1 MEPKLF
7 INFIDYY
14 KDDVDGML
22 NAIKMVGFDGVNFSW
37 EENND
42 NFKLAEKIKKHN
54 LLIDYIHA
62 PFHNINQFWYE
73 DSKEKDKIL
82 STLKSCIDFCHQI
95 NVNKMVIHSFIGF
108 KEHNPTS
115 VGIKYFEEVL
125 KYAKLYNILVC
136 FENVEGEEYLAS
148 VFKELFSKYDNARFC
163 LDTGHELCYNRSV
176 DQLAMYGKHLTCVHI
191 NDNIGVT
198 GEDIWWTDD
207 LHYIPGDG
215 IMDIEWFIKR
225 LKSHKYNGNLSLELK
240 IAENDDTE
248 VYQKYRNMS
257 KVEYFN
263 EALKAL
269 QNIQFK
275 LGGI

>member
-73 DSKEKDKIL
+73 YSKEKDKIL

-115 VGIKYFEEVL
+115 VGIKYFEE
-125 KYAKLYNILVC
+125 LYNILVC
-136 FENVEGEEYLAS
+136 FENVEGEEYLAK
-148 VFKELFSKYDNARFC
+148 VCDELFSKYDNARFC

-176 DQLAMYGKHLTCVHI
+176 DQLAMYGRFLACVHI

-215 IMDIEWFIKR
+215 IMDIEWFIDR
-225 LKSHKYNGNLSLELK
+225 LKKHQYNGNLSLELK

-269 QNIQFK
+269 QHIKFK